1 MEKKMAEKTKLKWLR
16 KEFSSSEEL
25 EYYLTQLK
33 HQDKLK
39 SDVIALLE
47 RFQHLLF
54 QDYEPDFLTIAYNGQ
69 WDVSFGPTNIEDPK
83 QKIDLNTITAQ
94 TPKGETIQ
102 KDLPKSETTRK
113 NPRATEM
120 VIKSSKLENKPNNKE
135 ELKNKVAVRPTN
147 KEESKS
153 KPNKPVKEKS
163 KKHSQKKGERID
175 LTDLL
180 SANLLSVGAKLKHKT
195 QTNILG
201 VITRDGN
208 LKVGKEEYSSLS
220 GAATSLAA
228 SGRRDGWLC
237 WLFQD
242 TDGDWKPVD
251 LLRGRWKQKFA
262 GEK

>member
-1 MEKKMAEKTKLKWLR
+1 MAEKTKLKWLR

-39 SDVIALLE
+39 SDIIALLE

-69 WDVSFGPTNIEDPK
+69 WDVSFGPSSIEEAK
-83 QKIDLNTITAQ
+83 QKIDIAKPSPPMAKGDLAQKEAPKPDAKKNTRT
-94 TPKGETIQ
+94 
-102 KDLPKSETTRK
+102 SESAGK
-113 NPRATEM
+113 PA
-120 VIKSSKLENKPNNKE
+120 KLETRQSNKEESRSKSLAHPNNKE
-135 ELKNKVAVRPTN
+135 EN
-147 KEESKS
+147 KS
-153 KPNKPVKEKS
+153 KPTTRYVKESKKRTKS
-163 KKHSQKKGERID
+163 KTGERID

-180 SANLLSVGAKLKHKT
+180 TANLLSVGAKLKHKT
-195 QTNILG
+195 QANVLG

-208 LKVGKEEYSSLS
+208 IKIGKEEYSSLS
-220 GAATSLAA
+220 GAATSLAS

-242 TDGDWKPVD
+242 TDGDWKTVD
-251 LLRGRWKQKFA
+251 LLRTRWKQKFVE
-262 GEK
+262 G